1 MTTTALLTGAAGKV
15 GKYVIGALA
24 RRGVEVVATDIV
36 SDGIPADLRFERC
49 DLTDADA
56 VRRLVALVKPDI
68 IVHCAAI
75 VAPISYAE
83 PELAEA
89 VNLGGARHLIHAAKR
104 HAPDS
109 FFVFVSSCAAF
120 GPCGPGDPI
129 RRATDPCW
137 PDDNYG
143 LQKLTA
149 ESWLRYSGLRQ
160 CSLRLGAVMDLQ
172 GLMPEHPSYRP
183 FVFMVSLDQ
192 PEHGID
198 IRDAARAIA
207 SAAVQQPD
215 GHLFLIGGDDSWK
228 VPARELRKGVFAAM
242 GLSVPPEKAFRP
254 NPDPSVKDGWFYE
267 CWMDE
272 KHSEQVLGFQR
283 TSRDAF
289 MDELR
294 KRHRLRRAALLPLR
308 PFVSRALMS
317 ASPYVG
323 RGAIAS
329 GGTLWEDVCRVYEL
343 PIQVAHARTSAPPP
357 PSPFI
362 DDQDHSEIRT
372 LIAPQKRGQTPF

>member
-24 RRGVEVVATDIV
+24 RRGIEVVATDIV
-36 SDGIPADLRFERC
+36 PTGIPEDIRFEAC
-49 DLTDADA
+49 DLTDAAA
-56 VRRLVALVKPDI
+56 VRRLVSLVKPDVV
-68 IVHCAAI
+68 VHCAAV

-89 VNLGGARHLIHAAKR
+89 VNLVGTRHLIDATKT
-104 HAPDS
+104 HAPDA
-109 FFVFVSSCAAF
+109 FFAFVSSYAAF
-120 GPCGPGDPI
+120 GPCAPGDPV
-129 RRATDPCW
+129 RRSTDPCW

-149 ESWLRYSGLRQ
+149 ESWLQYSGLRQ
-160 CSLRLGAVMDLQ
+160 CSLRLGAVMDLDN
-172 GLMPEHPSYRP
+172 LMPAHPSFRP

-198 IRDAARAIA
+198 VRDVARAIA

-215 GHLFLIGGDDSWK
+215 GHLLLIGGDDSWK
-228 VPARELRKGVFAAM
+228 VPARQLRGEVFGAM
-242 GLSVPPEKAFRP
+242 GLSMPPENAFRP
-254 NPDPSVKDGWFYE
+254 GTDPSVKDGWVYE

-272 KHSEQVLGFQR
+272 KYSEQLLGFQR
-283 TSRDAF
+283 ISRDAF

-294 KRHRLRRAALLPLR
+294 RRYRVQRLALFPVRPL
-308 PFVSRALMS
+308 VSRALTA
-317 ASPYVG
+317 ASPYTG
-323 RGAIAS
+323 RRAIKP
-329 GGTLWEDVCRVYEL
+329 GPTLWNDVFRVYDL
-343 PIQVAHARTSAPPP
+343 PVDVARTRSSQPPP

-362 DDQDHSEIRT
+362 
-372 LIAPQKRGQTPF
+372 